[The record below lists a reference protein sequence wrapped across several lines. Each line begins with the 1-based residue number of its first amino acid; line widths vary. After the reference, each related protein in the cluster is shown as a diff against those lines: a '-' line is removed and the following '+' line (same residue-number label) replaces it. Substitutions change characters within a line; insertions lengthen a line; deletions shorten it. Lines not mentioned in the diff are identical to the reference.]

1 MLESPIKEIRTTCP
15 YCGTGCQLIL
25 KVDERANKIVDCE
38 PAMSELNEGKACLKG
53 HYGWD
58 FLNDPQILTKRIRK
72 PMIRKAGKGTPL
84 VEVEWDEAVK
94 FVADNLLA
102 IKTKYGPDSI
112 MGTGSAR
119 STNENN
125 YLMQKFMRAVIGTN
139 NIDHCAR
146 LCHAAS
152 VAGCSVSIGEGAMSL
167 STPEIDNAE
176 VMLNIGY
183 NAPAAH
189 PIVAR
194 HVIHAKEKG
203 AKLICIDPRFTET
216 ARMADIFLQIKGG
229 TNLAIINGIANVILT
244 EDLVDHEFV
253 AAHTTG
259 FDEYKALLEKYTPEH
274 AGEICGVA
282 PDDIRR
288 AARLFAKSRHSIVM
302 WGMGVTQFTQGTD
315 VVKGICGILMATG
328 NFGRPST
335 GVAPVRGQN
344 SVQGSCDMGA
354 LPNCYPGY
362 QAVTNPE
369 NQAKFEKAWGAKLSP
384 AVGLHV
390 TRVPEFVL
398 EPPEEAKRIH
408 AYYVY
413 GEDPAH
419 SDPNLEEVRKA
430 LEKIDFVVLQ
440 DIFMNGTSIY
450 ADAILPAT
458 GWGEHTGIVTATDR
472 SFLKIRKAIEPTGDV
487 KEDWEIISLVAT
499 AMGYPMHYKNQEEIW
514 NEMTGLCPKFVGATY
529 DKIEK
534 YGLLRWPVWTK
545 NEGDTGTQY
554 LHKDGHFALPDG
566 KGVFK
571 AAEYEPVKEKENNEY
586 PIALSNFHAVG
597 HHSMRTM
604 SGNCRT
610 LRNLEDEPGG
620 VEMSVEDA
628 EKIGVNSGDIVK
640 CVSKRGHCYGRAE
653 VTKRVRKGNAY
664 MTHQWWIGAVNEL
677 TVPYLD
683 PQSKTPEYKYCAI
696 RIEQVPDQVWAAAEV
711 AKIYEQI
718 RRNMQIDV
726 PEGSMNKT
734 LPKVHSVYA

>member
-1 MLESPIKEIRTTCP
+1 MSTGFKEVRTTCP
-15 YCGTGCQLIL
+15 YCGTGCQLVL
-25 KVDERANKIVDCE
+25 AVDEKANKIVDCN
-38 PAMSELNEGKACLKG
+38 PASSELNEGKLCLKG

-58 FLNDPQILTKRIRK
+58 FLNDPQILTKRLRS
-72 PMIRKAGKGTPL
+72 PMIRKGGKGSPL
-84 VEVEWDEAVK
+84 VEVSWDEAIK
-94 FVADNLLA
+94 FVAENLLA
-102 IKTKYGPDSI
+102 IKEKWGPDSI

-125 YLMQKFMRAVIGTN
+125 YLMQKFMRACIGTN

-167 STPEIDNAE
+167 STPEIDDVE

-194 HVIHAKEKG
+194 HVIKAKEKG

-216 ARMADIFLQIKGG
+216 ARLADIFLQIKGG
-229 TNLAIINGIANVILT
+229 TNLAIVNGLANVIIT
-244 EDLVDHEFV
+244 ENLIDKEFV
-253 AAHTTG
+253 DAHTAG
-259 FDEYKALLEKYTPEH
+259 FDEYKEILLKYTPEYVSNITGVDP
-274 AGEICGVA
+274 GEI
-282 PDDIRR
+282 RK

-315 VVKGICGILMATG
+315 VVKGICGLLMMTG

-344 SVQGSCDMGA
+344 NVQGACDMGA

-362 QAVTNPE
+362 QPVTNPE
-369 NQAKFEKAWGAKLSP
+369 IQAKFEKAWGAKLSP
-384 AVGLHV
+384 NIGLHV
-390 TRVPEFVL
+390 TRVPERVL
-398 EPPEEAKRIH
+398 EERDPAKQIH

-430 LEKIDFVVLQ
+430 LEKLDFVVLQ
-440 DIFMNGTSIY
+440 DIFMNGTGVY

-472 SFLKIRKAIEPTGDV
+472 SFLKIRKAIEPVGDV
-487 KEDWEIISLVAT
+487 KEDWQIISLVAA
-499 AMGYPMHYKNQEEIW
+499 AMGCPMKYNSPEDIW
-514 NEMTGLCPKFVGATY
+514 NEMLDLCPKFYGAAY
-529 DKIEK
+529 EKIEK
-534 YGLLRWPVWTK
+534 YGLIRWPCLSK
-545 NEGDTGTQY
+545 DLNDTGTQY
-554 LHKDGHFALPDG
+554 LHKDGNFALPGG

-571 AAEYEPVKEKENNEY
+571 AAEYEPVKEKENNDY
-586 PIALSNFHAVG
+586 PIALSNFHDVG

-604 SGNCRT
+604 TGNCRT
-610 LRNLEDEPGG
+610 LRNLEDEPGCI
-620 VEMSVEDA
+620 EMSVEDA
-628 EKIGVNSGDIVK
+628 AKLGIGQSEVVHI
-640 CVSKRGHCYGRAE
+640 VSKRGHCYGRSLI
-653 VTKRVRKGNAY
+653 TPRVKKGAAY

-683 PQSKTPEYKYCAI
+683 PQSRTPEYKYCAI
-696 RIEQVPDQVWAAAEV
+696 RIEKIPDQAWAAKEV
-711 AKIYEQI
+711 SKIYTNI
-718 RRNMQIDV
+718 RRNMHIDV
-726 PEGSMNKT
+726 SNDKIKDK
-734 LPKVHSVYA
+734 LPKSYTQYG